1 MEHDEYENRPQR
13 PAGGGHRA
21 GGGRT
26 SSGVSRR
33 GLLSAAAGVVVLGAG
48 GGYLWT
54 RERGS
59 APADAVSGTGAG
71 PATSGGQAPAASG
84 GPATFDRLSSPARTV
99 ARSAAGDVVAT
110 FTDGAR
116 SAVLTGPSRTW
127 REPRTTSATVTS
139 DAHVR
144 LMPDAWSKGREKS
157 AWFKGWFEKTLAS
170 TEPDILDTA
179 FQYGDGAPAM
189 RKKGLR
195 YAGDA
200 QFGPI
205 VPGESEQ
212 SFHFHDEKSDFYDY
226 LGIPWTFSDGTHA
239 SPEQARLGDVDCSG
253 FMRLVWGY
261 RSGFPLHN
269 TNTAGVGLPRRAF
282 AIASYAPGVVL
293 VPDTQA
299 RPTDISLLQPGDL
312 VFFAINIGKPIAI
325 DHCGLYIGL
334 DDAGHPRFL
343 SSRSQAN
350 GPTMGDLAG
359 RATLDGDGFYAAGL
373 RVARRL

>member
-1 MEHDEYENRPQR
+1 MNPDEHESRPPR
-13 PAGGGHRA
+13 PTGSHRA
-21 GGGRT
+21 AGRG

-33 GLLSAAAGVVVLGAG
+33 GLLSAVAGVVVVGAG

-54 RERGS
+54 RERS
-59 APADAVSGTGAG
+59 STPAGTVAATGTSPAAG
-71 PATSGGQAPAASG
+71 GGQSPAASAG
-84 GPATFDRLSSPARTV
+84 STTFDRLSGPARTV
-99 ARSAAGDVVAT
+99 ARSAAGDIIAT

-127 REPRTTSATVTS
+127 REPRTTGATVTS

-144 LMPDAWSKGREKS
+144 LMPDAWRKGNESS
-157 AWFKGWFEKTLAS
+157 AWFKGWFPKTLAS
-170 TEPDILDTA
+170 TGPDILDTA
-179 FQYGDGAPAM
+179 FQYGDGAPTK

-200 QFGPI
+200 EFGPV

-239 SPEQARLGDVDCSG
+239 APEQARMGDVDCSG

-282 AIASYAPGVVL
+282 AIAAYAPGVVL
-293 VPDTQA
+293 IPDRQQ

-334 DDAGHPRFL
+334 DDTGHPRFL

>member
-1 MEHDEYENRPQR
+1 MDPVQHEPPRTR
-13 PAGGGHRA
+13 RAGGHRSQ
-21 GGGRT
+21 GRGPT
-26 SSGVSRR
+26 GVSRR
-33 GLLSAAAGVVVLGAG
+33 GLLAAAAGVAVLGAG

-54 RERGS
+54 RERAAAPDPAAGGVRPVAGTSPAAAAGS
-59 APADAVSGTGAG
+59 A
-71 PATSGGQAPAASG
+71 
-84 GPATFDRLSSPARTV
+84 TFERLSGPPRTV
-99 ARSAAGDVVAT
+99 ARSAAGDVIAT

-116 SAVLTGPSRTW
+116 SAVLTGASRTW
-127 REPRTTSATVTS
+127 REPRTTSAAVTS

-144 LMPDAWSKGREKS
+144 LMPGAWSAGKEKT
-157 AWFKGWFEKTLAS
+157 AWFKGWFPKTLAS
-170 TEPDILDTA
+170 AEPDILDTA
-179 FQYGDGAPAM
+179 FQYGDGAPTRRTA
-189 RKKGLR
+189 KGLR

-200 QFGPI
+200 QFGPV

-212 SFHFHDEKSDFYDY
+212 SFHYHDEKSDFYDY
-226 LGIPWTFSDGTHA
+226 LGIPWTFADGTRA
-239 SPEQARLGDVDCSG
+239 QPESARLGDVDCSG

-261 RSGFPLHN
+261 RAGFPLHD

-282 AIASYAPGVVL
+282 AIAAYAPGVL
-293 VPDTQA
+293 LIPDTQR

-325 DHCGLYIGL
+325 DHCGLYLGL
-334 DDAGHPRFL
+334 DDAGHSRFL

-359 RATLDGDGFYAAGL
+359 RATLDGGGFYAEGL